1 MDSAIDSSFTGS
13 GDGMTEL
20 VTIARYSMPYEAHLA
35 KARLEAEGI
44 PVFIADEHL
53 LSINWLYTP
62 AVGGIKVQVPEDWVD
77 AAKDILT
84 TDHQDEIAEIDTEPP
99 LTCPRCGGTHATM
112 VLGDP
117 LMLLLTFA
125 LLGAPL
131 FFLRE
136 TMKCH
141 TCGTTFKRPKQPTP
155 TE

>member
-1 MDSAIDSSFTGS
+1 
-13 GDGMTEL
+13 MTEL
-20 VTIARYSMPYEAHLA
+20 VTVARYSMPYEAHLA

-77 AAKDILT
+77 AARDILT
-84 TDHQDEIAEIDTEPP
+84 TDHQDEIADIDEEPP
-99 LTCPRCGGTHATM
+99 LTCPHCGGHNATM

-117 LMLLLTFA
+117 VILILTFV

-136 TMKCH
+136 KMKCH
-141 TCGTTFKRPKQPTP
+141 TCGNLFQREN
-155 TE
+155 TEGKK

>member
-1 MDSAIDSSFTGS
+1 MDSAIDSSFTGR

-62 AVGGIKVQVPEDWVD
+62 AVGGIKVQVPEDWVE
-77 AAKDILT
+77 AARDILT
-84 TDHQDEIAEIDTEPP
+84 TDHQDEIADIDEEPSI
-99 LTCPRCGGTHATM
+99 TCPRCGGHNATM

-117 LMLLLTFA
+117 VILILTLV
-125 LLGAPL
+125 LLGAPS

-136 TMKCH
+136 KMKCH
-141 TCGTTFKRPKQPTP
+141 TCGHLFKREKTEHPK
-155 TE
+155 

>member
-1 MDSAIDSSFTGS
+1 MDSAIDSLFTGS

-99 LTCPRCGGTHATM
+99 ITCPRCGGQDATM

-117 LMLLLTFA
+117 LMLILTFV

-131 FFLRE
+131 FFLRQ

-141 TCGTTFKRPKQPTP
+141 TCGHLFKREKTEKQ
-155 TE
+155 E

>member
-1 MDSAIDSSFTGS
+1 
-13 GDGMTEL
+13 MTEL
-20 VTIARYSMPYEAHLA
+20 ITIARYSMPYEAHLA
-35 KARLEAEGI
+35 RSRLEAEGI

-62 AVGGIKVQVPEDWVD
+62 AVGGIKVRVPEDWEE
-77 AAKDILT
+77 AARQILT

-99 LTCPRCGGTHATM
+99 LACPHCGGQNATM

-117 LMLLLTFA
+117 LMLIFTFV

-136 TMKCH
+136 KMKCH
-141 TCGTTFKRPKQPTP
+141 SCGHLFKREKQSTP

>member
-1 MDSAIDSSFTGS
+1 
-13 GDGMTEL
+13 MTEL
-20 VTIARYSMPYEAHLA
+20 ITIARYSMPYEAHLA

-62 AVGGIKVQVPEDWVD
+62 AVGGIKVKVPEDWVD

-99 LTCPRCGGTHATM
+99 LTCPHCGGHNATM

-117 LMLLLTFA
+117 LMLILTFV

-136 TMKCH
+136 TMKCRD
-141 TCGTTFKRPKQPTP
+141 CGATFKRPKSETK
-155 TE
+155 EES